1 MSNKIEKK
9 QPEGNKLDDRL
20 SRLAAQ
26 QTPEAHP
33 RPVYTKSTTESRQVS
48 GGATKKINIDMSKYN
63 QILSENWDKLSPKD
77 YIRYIKKSDPENP
90 KGGTIRSIT
99 MTDGEN
105 QFVLSSYNRVWYVPF
120 KDIKTVYLLN
130 KEHLKETGKANQA
143 EVKVAAA
150 PASSVLDNFREI
162 SRETSSVKYD
172 ELAAEIVSL
181 KREVAYMKDTISK
194 LTTWVNKQIDMANQ
208 GKL

>member
-1 MSNKIEKK
+1 MSNK
-9 QPEGNKLDDRL
+9 PENNKLDDRL

-26 QTPEAHP
+26 QANEVPP
-33 RPVYTKSTTESRQVS
+33 RPVHMKSSAEPKPIL
-48 GGATKKINIDMSKYN
+48 GGAPKKINIDMSKYN
-63 QILSENWDKLSPKD
+63 QILPENWDKLTPKS

-90 KGGTIRSIT
+90 KGGTIRSIAT
-99 MTDGEN
+99 TDGEN

-130 KEHLKETGKANQA
+130 KEHLKETGKASQA
-143 EVKVAAA
+143 EVKVANA
-150 PASSVLDNFREI
+150 PTNSVLDNFREI

-181 KREVAYMKDTISK
+181 KREIAYMKDTISK